1 MGKGKTSG
9 SGYVNGNV
17 NQNGGRVEAGGKVSH
32 TTQGGTNVHVEG
44 NVHRDQP
51 FKGKGQNGGS
61 ITIVVSKDI

>member
-32 TTQGGTNVHVEG
+32 QTQGGTHVYIEG

-51 FKGKGQNGGS
+51 FKGKGQTGGG
-61 ITIVVSKDI
+61 VKVGVSKDF